1 MTTSRVTQTA
11 QFRWTFFILLFS
23 NHFWYASSAFQKLH
37 LIKSIFV
44 QWLHQIMWRDQFI
57 SRYIYQSN
65 SPSCKANSNCHTNIL
80 LKPCAT
86 LMMTKLRDSAVFVPP
101 SRTPLSE
108 TLELS
113 NKQDRRGGSPS
124 LEFSSPRVILHAG
137 LVWLRACGSRCGGRT
152 VEGPSPALPA
162 LLPTC

>member
-1 MTTSRVTQTA
+1 MGNLLT
-11 QFRWTFFILLFS
+11 WTCQLSISEVAS
-23 NHFWYASSAFQKLH
+23 NQMYFCAATPPNHVAWSVFQ
-37 LIKSIFV
+37 
-44 QWLHQIMWRDQFI
+44 
-57 SRYIYQSN
+57 YIYQSN

-101 SRTPLSE
+101 SCTPLSE